1 MYVCVCFSLS
11 LFLSLSLSFFSLFR
25 FFLSSLF
32 SLFDI
37 HFGLYDYMLFFSS
50 YYRGRL
56 SLVAEHLSRKQK
68 VKGSIPLIAFLIISV
83 IFNSLFQYSSLSL
96 ILFIFYFLFLY
107 FYLFLYFSFL
117 SLLSVYLSNC
127 LGFYVFLLLLLLS
140 LIQNARS
147 GVRTHASEENSTLNY
162 RLRPLGHPCI

>member
-1 MYVCVCFSLS
+1 MYVCVFFS
-11 LFLSLSLSFFSLFR
+11 LSLSLSLFFFSLFR

-96 ILFIFYFLFLY
+96 ILFIFFFFSLFLFISI
-107 FYLFLYFSFL
+107 FLFSLSFICL
-117 SLLSVYLSNC
+117 S
-127 LGFYVFLLLLLLS
+127 
-140 LIQNARS
+140 I
-147 GVRTHASEENSTLNY
+147 
-162 RLRPLGHPCI
+162 